1 MWTWNSNKVIWHLP
15 NLTCKFIS
23 CACNFIPHLHSYKT
37 AYSVCMFSLSL
48 CATLTWLHGFPHW
61 GVWDVKD
68 FPPVGTVSSSA
79 HCVFSLHRHCADS
92 NKEGTDT
99 VSYYV
104 ISFSC
109 AFFSQFLVWEV
120 KRRWSC
126 GEAVFCGWTFCRV
139 EPWAAWDHQDQC
151 SKNEG
156 NQTVGHCTYFGS
168 INYSS
173 ESEQRCNFMILLH
186 RSNCRFM

>member
-1 MWTWNSNKVIWHLP
+1 MWTCNSNKVIWRLP

-37 AYSVCMFSLSL
+37 AYSVRMFSPSWSLSL

-92 NKEGTDT
+92 NRKGTDT

-104 ISFSC
+104 DFIFLC
-109 AFFSQFLVWEV
+109 LFFSVPCLGSKEEMELRGGCFLWL
-120 KRRWSC
+120 
-126 GEAVFCGWTFCRV
+126 
-139 EPWAAWDHQDQC
+139 D
-151 SKNEG
+151 
-156 NQTVGHCTYFGS
+156 
-168 INYSS
+168 
-173 ESEQRCNFMILLH
+173 ILQSRTMGCLGPPVPVH
-186 RSNCRFM
+186 